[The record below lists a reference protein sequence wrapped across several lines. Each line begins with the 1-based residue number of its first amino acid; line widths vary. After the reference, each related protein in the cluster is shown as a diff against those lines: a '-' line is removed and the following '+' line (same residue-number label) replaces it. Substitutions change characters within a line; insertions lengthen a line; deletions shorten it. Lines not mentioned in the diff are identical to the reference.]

1 MLGNK
6 LMLSRAKWLGSIFLI
21 GFMSF
26 AVGCN
31 GGSDSGD
38 DSSGSEGD
46 LIVTPVSPQIYAED
60 IFVNIIQDNDV
71 LIPIEQRAF
80 RSDGKP
86 VQLDDVK
93 LVDNNNLHCN
103 DVSFTNDEIYVS
115 SRTSGVCVYEYSV
128 NAVTSSSGLSST
140 HSDAVG
146 SDSPRSDDT
155 EVNSKVS
162 AHAYIVVQPKDV
174 ALKSSS
180 PLPIISMVAGSA
192 DLVIDIEDKLGSSFP
207 TGATIDVAVTVL
219 GAGVASVNTTDK
231 TITFSGGNTGVTRLI
246 YSLTGTDGSVYL
258 GVIDISISTPGANSN
273 PVFTDFEFNGSIS
286 INLEQSEL
294 TGTIDV
300 APYISD
306 PDSGQSPQIIDYRG
320 FNISLTAPASEPSSL
335 TKFDFKVKLAGV
347 YYVSVTISDHH
358 GGYTTGLVEINAKN
372 MFAPITVNNMMFLPP
387 ISFVEAQYSGF
398 AYTGSYKETTA
409 TGPKDFEMA
418 LMTYDIADAICKSKG
433 GLLPTEQQMEAF
445 VEQEKTDNLWST
457 SKKQWPIGKPYFTQS
472 TSGNNVT
479 MVTFSNAG
487 LPALSTETSV
497 QNALGYVSCVDM
509 TPFSL
514 SIDNDSIYIDVTDTL
529 TASFETSFGLK
540 YPYEKPLTWSITS
553 GQAYVTLEN
562 INQVTGV
569 SEGIT
574 NFKTINYTN
583 DLSATKAIPVTDQ
596 PVLIT
601 DVVNGIVNEN
611 VPFTSARPTANQQVT
626 WRVTGTDAA
635 LVTINTSTGVVS
647 MIARNYEYPDDDN
660 GDNDYSFNVTATAT
674 SSNESASKAMTIT
687 VNNVKEVSTIV
698 LDNVADRTVNE
709 NNSFTSPIPTATGGV
724 SVITWSVSGSDANQV
739 TINSSTGVV
748 KMGAKDF
755 ENPVSS
761 DGSNTYKVTVTASD
775 SDGNSESTSA
785 NITVLNVD
793 ENATIIIGNVSNR
806 SINENTAFTSPKP
819 TATGGNGAITWSVR
833 GNDAGKVTINS
844 STGVV
849 TMIGRNYEVPEDNG
863 NNNVYNITLRATD
876 NDGNNTDKAFTIT
889 VKDVK
894 ESSTITLG
902 NIQNES
908 VDEGTAFTSKT
919 PTVSGNI
926 GKVTWSVSGSDAS
939 HVSINS
945 STGVVTMVPRN
956 YDNPVDYG
964 NNNTYYIQL
973 RATDADGN
981 VGGKYMTIT
990 VNQLGDGGY
999 SGEGRGNYTPE
1010 LWYTDA
1016 YGPEFNAP
1024 YCDRAKNESID
1035 LWQVS
1040 LSELTSNPPPRHVL
1054 QATFDEG
1061 APGFKM
1067 PVLMHDTGNKIYYYK
1082 YGQFTLSTAGHSS
1095 STYTNTPMKIMC
1107 KYRKK

>member
-1 MLGNK
+1 
-6 LMLSRAKWLGSIFLI
+6 MLSRAKWLGSIFLI

-38 DSSGSEGD
+38 EPSGSEGD
-46 LIVTPVSPQIYAED
+46 PIVTPVSPQIYAED

-140 HSDAVG
+140 HSDVVG
-146 SDSPRSDDT
+146 SDSPRADDT
-155 EVNSKVS
+155 KASSKVS

-174 ALKSSS
+174 ALKRSS

-207 TGATIDVAVTVL
+207 TGAEVDVAVTVL
-219 GAGVASVNTTDK
+219 GSGVASVNTTNK

-273 PVFTDFEFNGSIS
+273 PVFTDFEFNGTIS

-300 APYISD
+300 APHISD
-306 PDSGQSPQIIDYRG
+306 PDSGQLPQIIDYRG
-320 FNISLTAPASEPSSL
+320 FNISLTAPASDPSSL

-372 MFAPITVNNMMFLPP
+372 MFAPITVSKMMFLPP

-398 AYTGSYKETTA
+398 AYIGSYKENTA

-433 GLLPTEQQMEAF
+433 GLLPTDEQMEAF
-445 VEQEKTDNLWST
+445 VEQEKKDNLWSA

-472 TSGNNVT
+472 ASGDNVT
-479 MVTFSNAG
+479 MVTFNNAG

-509 TPFSL
+509 TPFRL

-553 GQAYVTLEN
+553 GAEYVTLED

-569 SEGIT
+569 SKGIP
-574 NFKTINYTN
+574 NFKTINYSN
-583 DLSATKAIPVTDQ
+583 DLTATKAIPVTDQ

-601 DVVNGIVNEN
+601 DVMNGTVNEN
-611 VPFTSARPTANQQVT
+611 VVFTSTTPTANQQVT
-626 WRVTGTDAA
+626 WSVTGGDAS

-647 MIARNYEYPDDDN
+647 MIARNYEHPDDDDS
-660 GDNDYSFNVTATAT
+660 DNVYSFNIVAAAT
-674 SSNESASKAMTIT
+674 SSNESLSKSMTIT
-687 VNNVKEVSTIV
+687 VNNVIEVSTIV
-698 LDNVADRTVNE
+698 LSNVADRTVNE
-709 NNSFTSPIPTATGGV
+709 NNKFTSPTPTATGGV
-724 SVITWSVSGSDANQV
+724 SAIIWSISGSDANKV
-739 TINSSTGVV
+739 SINSSTGVV
-748 KMGAKDF
+748 KMDARDF
-755 ENPVSS
+755 EAPVSN

-785 NITVLNVD
+785 NITVLNVEED
-793 ENATIIIGNVSNR
+793 ATITLGNISNQ
-806 SINENTAFTSPKP
+806 SINENATFTSLTP
-819 TATGGNGAITWSVR
+819 TVTGGNGTITWSVR
-833 GNDAGKVTINS
+833 GNDAGQVSVNS

-849 TMIGRNYEVPEDNG
+849 TMNPRDYEDPQDNG
-863 NNNVYNITLRATD
+863 NNNVYDITLRATD
-876 NDGNNTDKAFTIT
+876 NDGNIEGKGFTIT
-889 VKDVK
+889 VKDVI
-894 ESSTITLG
+894 EGSTITLG
-902 NIQNES
+902 NIKDES
-908 VDEGTAFTSKT
+908 VDEGTAFTSRT
-919 PTVSGNI
+919 PTASGNI
-926 GKVTWSVSGSDAS
+926 GNVTWTVSGSDAS
-939 HVSINS
+939 HVKINS
-945 STGVVTMVPRN
+945 STGVVTMVPRY

-964 NNNTYYIQL
+964 NNNTYYIVL
-973 RATDADGN
+973 MATDADGN
-981 VGGKYMTIT
+981 YANQGMTVT

-999 SGEGRGNYTPE
+999 YTSSGTAVYTP
-1010 LWYTDA
+1010 LRWYTSSN
-1016 YGPEFNAP
+1016 GPEYDGP
-1024 YCDRAKNESID
+1024 YCDRSTNASID
-1035 LWQVS
+1035 FWQVS
-1040 LSELTSNPPPRHVL
+1040 LSELNSNPPPRHVL
-1054 QATFDEG
+1054 QNSFDAG
-1061 APGFKM
+1061 LFRSPLLF
-1067 PVLMHDTGNKIYYYK
+1067 HDSGSKIYYYK
-1082 YGQFTLSTAGHSS
+1082 HGEFTLSTASHSS
-1095 STYTNTPMKIMC
+1095 YTYNNTEMKIMC
-1107 KYRKK
+1107 KYRIK